1 VIARALTIAGSD
13 SGGGAGIQ
21 ADLKTF
27 MAFSVFGMSA
37 ITAITVQ
44 DTLGVYQVQAIDPDI
59 VSSQIDVV
67 VNDLGVDAIKIGMLF
82 TQPIIEAVAKSLR
95 KIPDIPVVLD
105 PVMRA
110 KGGTALLNAGAEE
123 TLRDLL
129 LPLAT
134 VITPNLPEAAALT
147 GFPVTTREDMVK
159 AAEFLTRCG
168 VSYVLIKG
176 GHLEGDALS
185 SDFLLAH
192 GEGVWLDAER
202 INTKD
207 THGTGC
213 TLSSAIA
220 AGLARGQTLAES
232 IPQAKNYVTEA
243 IKHAPGLGH
252 GHGPLLHHWGQSRW
266 I

>member
-1 VIARALTIAGSD
+1 MMARALTIAGSD

-44 DTLGVYQVQAIDPDI
+44 NTVGVERVQALDPE
-59 VSSQIDVV
+59 VVGAQIDAVTR
-67 VNDLGVDAIKIGMLF
+67 DLGTDAIKIGMLF
-82 TQPIIEAVAKSLR
+82 SKPIIEVVAERLR
-95 KIPDIPVVLD
+95 QWPGIPVVLD

-110 KGGTALLNAGAEE
+110 KGGAPLLDPGAEKA
-123 TLRDLL
+123 LRDVL

-134 VITPNLPEAAALT
+134 VVTPNLPEASALV
-147 GFPVTTREDMVK
+147 GFPVQTRADMQK
-159 AAEFLTRCG
+159 AAHVLENLG
-168 VSYVLIKG
+168 VPFVLIKG
-176 GHLEGDALS
+176 GHLADEEAVDLLLHEGRETWLS
-185 SDFLLAH
+185 AP
-192 GEGVWLDAER
+192 R
-202 INTKD
+202 IETLH

-220 AGLARGQTLAES
+220 AGLARHDNIE
-232 IPQAKNYVTEA
+232 QAISTAKEYVTQA
-243 IKHAPGLGH
+243 IRHAPGLGH
-252 GHGPLLHHWGQSRW
+252 GHGPLLHHWGQSPW